1 MPLAAGLRFGR
12 FELLERLGAGG
23 MGEVYRARDHGLD
36 REVAVKFLAE
46 RFAESR
52 DRLTRFAL
60 EARAASALSHPNI
73 VTVHEVGE
81 LSGRPYLVLELVEG
95 PTLRE
100 LVAGGRALPVRRT
113 LEIATQLA
121 EGLARAHAAGIVHR
135 DLKPENVMVS
145 RDGLVKILDFGLAK
159 LREPANAEAMTLAS
173 TLDPGSGAA
182 GPHTLAGTV
191 LGTIGYMAPEQARGA
206 AVDFRAD
213 QFAFGAILYELATG
227 RRAFERASA
236 VETLAAI
243 LDQEPEP
250 LSTAAALF
258 PAPAR
263 WAVERCLAKD
273 PAGRY
278 ASTVDLAHELR
289 AVRDHLTEVTSSS
302 APPAPAGRLRPAG
315 RTARLTLGLGAA
327 AVALLLP
334 LAVPGVREGLAR
346 RVLGLSPLPAER
358 RVAVL
363 PLRVAADSE
372 EDRFRADG
380 LAEALTA
387 RLSHLDSAR
396 DAVSVVPASD
406 VLMAGVSTAEAARRL
421 FGATLVLT
429 GSLERLGE
437 RWRLSAALVD
447 AVGLNQLRALEP
459 RDYRVDDPALAD
471 DFLAGAAQLLELELG
486 AAEQGARASGV
497 PAAGDVWAL
506 YLEARGRLQ
515 RFERRDELERAIS
528 LLQEAAAR
536 DPSYALAF
544 AGLGEA
550 YWRLYELTKH
560 PELVELARQNCR
572 RALALDDLQAPVYV
586 TLGLISRG
594 TGQTESALDSYAR
607 ALDRDPRNADALRER
622 GRALAGAGRIEEAES
637 SFERALA
644 LRPSDWA
651 TYNYRGAM
659 RVGENRLEDA
669 ARDFERVTLL
679 APDNPRGHTNL
690 GVVSFKLGRL
700 EEALTTLRRSV
711 EIRPTAVALTNLGA
725 TLFYLERFAEAAR
738 VFGDAVALDEHNS
751 TAWLNLGRARH
762 HDAPGSAP
770 ARAAL
775 ERAVELA
782 EAERSVNPR
791 DAAVLAALAD
801 ANSMLGQGRRA
812 RDYAER
818 ALELAPGEPDV
829 RALAG
834 SVFEAL
840 GDRERALTE
849 LGAALAAGYP
859 RWEIERDPDLAGL
872 RADPR
877 YTQLNPKA

>member
-1 MPLAAGLRFGR
+1 
-12 FELLERLGAGG
+12 
-23 MGEVYRARDHGLD
+23 V
-36 REVAVKFLAE
+36 
-46 RFAESR
+46 
-52 DRLTRFAL
+52 T
-60 EARAASALSHPNI
+60 SA
-73 VTVHEVGE
+73 
-81 LSGRPYLVLELVEG
+81 
-95 PTLRE
+95 
-100 LVAGGRALPVRRT
+100 
-113 LEIATQLA
+113 
-121 EGLARAHAAGIVHR
+121 
-135 DLKPENVMVS
+135 
-145 RDGLVKILDFGLAK
+145 
-159 LREPANAEAMTLAS
+159 
-173 TLDPGSGAA
+173 
-182 GPHTLAGTV
+182 
-191 LGTIGYMAPEQARGA
+191 
-206 AVDFRAD
+206 
-213 QFAFGAILYELATG
+213 
-227 RRAFERASA
+227 ERASRA
-236 VETLAAI
+236 LGVTLVI
-243 LDQEPEP
+243 TGSVQRLGGR
-250 LSTAAALF
+250 LLLTAALED
-258 PAPAR
+258 AR
-263 WAVERCLAKD
+263 RN
-273 PAGRY
+273 R
-278 ASTVDLAHELR
+278 TLR
-289 AVRDHLTEVTSSS
+289 AV
-302 APPAPAGRLRPAG
+302 
-315 RTARLTLGLGAA
+315 TA
-327 AVALLLP
+327 
-334 LAVPGVREGLAR
+334 EG
-346 RVLGLSPLPAER
+346 P
-358 RVAVL
+358 
-363 PLRVAADSE
+363 
-372 EDRFRADG
+372 ED
-380 LAEALTA
+380 LAEAVV
-387 RLSHLDSAR
+387 HMLD
-396 DAVSVVPASD
+396 
-406 VLMAGVSTAEAARRL
+406 
-421 FGATLVLT
+421 
-429 GSLERLGE
+429 
-437 RWRLSAALVD
+437 
-447 AVGLNQLRALEP
+447 
-459 RDYRVDDPALAD
+459 
-471 DFLAGAAQLLELELG
+471 LELG
-486 AAEQGARASGV
+486 AQEAEALRASTTGV
-497 PAAGDVWAL
+497 AEAATLATQAL
-506 YLEARGRLQ
+506 GYTPYAEGRNALERYEQSRG
-515 RFERRDELERAIS
+515 LERAIS
-528 LLQEAAAR
+528 LFNRALEQ
-536 DPSYALAF
+536 DPRYALAH

-818 ALELAPGEPDV
+818 ALALAPGEPDV